1 VRVSFE
7 ASFARDLKG
16 IPDKILLKRVEQ
28 VIAEVKTATAL
39 SEVKHLSKMRG
50 YATLY
55 RLRLGDYRIGI
66 EVVEDEVIF
75 VRILHRKDIYRY
87 FP

>member
-1 VRVSFE
+1 MKVSFE
-7 ASFARDLKG
+7 ASFARDLRG
-16 IPDKILLKRVEQ
+16 IKDKTLLRPVEQ

-55 RLRLGDYRIGI
+55 RLRS
-66 EVVEDEVIF
+66 EIF
-75 VRILHRKDIYRY
+75 QPNWSNR
-87 FP
+87 

>member
-1 VRVSFE
+1 VRVSLE

-16 IPDKILLKRVEQ
+16 IKDRILLKQVKQ

-50 YATLY
+50 HANLCSIT
-55 RLRLGDYRIGI
+55 
-66 EVVEDEVIF
+66 F
-75 VRILHRKDIYRY
+75 VTWRG
-87 FP
+87 

>member
-16 IPDKILLKRVEQ
+16 IKDRILLKQVEQ

-50 YATLY
+50 HATLY

-87 FP
+87 FL